1 MGGEEGGGERE
12 DGRVAEQKDGADA
25 GEAERVWNQVTIA
38 DVVARTAAMAGS
50 REGCKGEQEKE
61 DDEVLHTVFY
71 YTLLPSRKK
80 LVYYVCVS
88 KATYDLVSE
97 LRLIFS

>member
-1 MGGEEGGGERE
+1 
-12 DGRVAEQKDGADA
+12 
-25 GEAERVWNQVTIA
+25 
-38 DVVARTAAMAGS
+38 
-50 REGCKGEQEKE
+50 
-61 DDEVLHTVFY
+61 VLHTVFY